1 MIRLPG
7 DANHAYAM
15 GLPRFYGVT
24 AVAKHQTTKLIQ
36 EKKVSDTNIELTS
49 TISEDNTLELALR
62 EIEFPQP
69 GENQVVI
76 RIEAAPINPSD
87 LGVMFSV
94 ADMSTASQSGSAER
108 PVIRADVPAK
118 FMGAVKKRIGKAIPV
133 GNEGAGTVVAA
144 GSSAAAQNLMG
155 KTVAFIGGGSY
166 KNYVCANVQSCLELE
181 PGTTAVEGA
190 SSFVNPLTALAMVE
204 TMRAEGHKAIVH
216 AAAASN
222 LGQMLN
228 RICMAD
234 GVDLVNIV
242 RKPEQ
247 EKLLRDMGAKYVVNS
262 SSDSFMADLTQALI
276 DTGATIAFDPI
287 GGGRLASDI
296 LTCMEAAV
304 SRNMTQYSVYGSDI
318 YKQVYIYGGLD
329 RGPITLN
336 RSFGFAW
343 GVNGFLLFNALG
355 KLSKETNIAMRKR
368 VAAEIKTTFASS
380 YTHEVSLAG
389 ALQLDAISVYSK
401 MATGEKFL
409 IRPQS

>member
-1 MIRLPG
+1 M
-7 DANHAYAM
+7 
-15 GLPRFYGVT
+15 
-24 AVAKHQTTKLIQ
+24 
-36 EKKVSDTNIELTS
+36 SDTNIELTS
-49 TISEDNTLELALR
+49 TISDNNKLELALR
-62 EIEFPQP
+62 EIEIPQP

-76 RIEAAPINPSD
+76 RVEAAPINPSD

-94 ADMSTASQSGSAER
+94 ADMTTAQQSGSADR
-108 PVIRADVPAK
+108 PVISADVPAK
-118 FMGAVKKRIGKAIPV
+118 FMGAVKKRIGKSIPV

-144 GSSAAAQNLMG
+144 GSSAAAQSLMG

-166 KNYVCANVQSCLELE
+166 RKYLCANVQSCLELE
-181 PGTTAVEGA
+181 PGTTAVEAA
-190 SSFVNPLTALAMVE
+190 SSFVNPLTALTMVE

-228 RICMAD
+228 RICIAD
-234 GVDLVNIV
+234 GIDLVNIV

-247 EKLLRDMGAKYVVNS
+247 EALLRDLGAKYVVNS

-304 SRNMTQYSVYGSDI
+304 SRNMTEYSVYGSDI

-336 RSFGFAW
+336 RTFGFAW

-355 KLSKETNIAMRKR
+355 KLGKDTAAAMRKR
-368 VAAEIKTTFASS
+368 IAAEIKTTFASH

-389 ALQLDAISVYSK
+389 ALQLDAISVYGK
-401 MATGEKFL
+401 QATGEKFL
-409 IRPQS
+409 IKPQS

>member
-1 MIRLPG
+1 M
-7 DANHAYAM
+7 
-15 GLPRFYGVT
+15 
-24 AVAKHQTTKLIQ
+24 
-36 EKKVSDTNIELTS
+36 SDTNIELTS
-49 TISEDNTLELALR
+49 TISENNKLELALR
-62 EIEFPQP
+62 EIEIPQP

-76 RIEAAPINPSD
+76 RVEAAPINPSD

-94 ADMSTASQSGSAER
+94 ADMTTAKQSGSADR
-108 PVIRADVPAK
+108 PVISAEVPAK
-118 FMGAVKKRIGKAIPV
+118 FMGAVKKRIGKSIPV

-144 GSSAAAQNLMG
+144 GSSAAAQSLMG

-166 KNYVCANVQSCLELE
+166 RKYLCANVQSCLELE
-181 PGTTAVEGA
+181 PGTTAVEAA

-228 RICMAD
+228 RICIAD
-234 GVDLVNIV
+234 GIDLVNIV

-247 EKLLRDMGAKYVVNS
+247 EALLRDLGAKYVVNS

-304 SRNMTQYSVYGSDI
+304 SRNMTEYSVYGSDI

-336 RSFGFAW
+336 RTFGFAW

-355 KLSKETNIAMRKR
+355 KLGKDTAAAMRKR
-368 VAAEIKTTFASS
+368 IAAEIKTTFASH

-389 ALQLDAISVYSK
+389 ALQLDALSVYGK
-401 MATGEKFL
+401 QATGEKFL
-409 IRPQS
+409 IKPQS

>member
-1 MIRLPG
+1 L
-7 DANHAYAM
+7 
-15 GLPRFYGVT
+15 
-24 AVAKHQTTKLIQ
+24 Q

-49 TISEDNTLELALR
+49 TITENNKLELALR
-62 EIEFPQP
+62 EIEIPQP
-69 GENQVVI
+69 GEHEVVI

-87 LGVMFSV
+87 LGVMFSA
-94 ADMSTASQSGSAER
+94 ADMTTVRQAGSADR
-108 PVIRADVPAK
+108 PVISADVPAK
-118 FMGAVKKRIGKAIPV
+118 FMGAVKKRVGKAVPV

-144 GSSAAAQNLMG
+144 GSSAAAQSLMG
-155 KTVAFIGGGSY
+155 KTVAVIGGGSY
-166 KNYVCANVQSCLELE
+166 RKYLCANVQSCLELE

-228 RICMAD
+228 RICIAD
-234 GVDLVNIV
+234 GIDLVNIV

-247 EKLLRDMGAKYVVNS
+247 EALLRDMGAKYVVNS

-304 SRNMTQYSVYGSDI
+304 SRNITEYSVYGSDI

-355 KLSKETNIAMRKR
+355 KLGKETNIAMRKR
-368 VAAEIKTTFASS
+368 IAAEIKTTFASH

-389 ALQLDAISVYSK
+389 ALQLDAMSVYGK
-401 MATGEKFL
+401 QATGEKFL
-409 IRPQS
+409 IKPQS